1 MFPPEHIERMHD
13 PTYHQEQR
21 LIQQCESSIYHSIN
35 YYLQRKGFPETLTK
49 DDMLHLREQVRSQ
62 VSIMYS
68 QLQGERLEEAV
79 NRLLR
84 QGLQRTHAMTTCRYE
99 INQNEIIRRI

>member
-21 LIQQCESSIYHSIN
+21 LIQQCESSIYNSIN

-62 VSIMYS
+62 VSIMYA

-79 NRLLR
+79 SRLLR
-84 QGLQRTHAMTTCRYE
+84 QGLQRTHAMTTCEY
-99 INQNEIIRRI
+99 IISNDGTVQKK